1 MALCFVFADPWTLR
15 ENNALQ
21 LDNQGTCDIYL
32 PVVLVFGGN
41 SGKSIN
47 PLTPRAFCRKCASG
61 HFDGFRAGF
70 GPN

>member
-1 MALCFVFADPWTLR
+1 MAFCFVFADPWTLW

-21 LDNQGTCDIYL
+21 LDNQSTCDIYL
-32 PVVLVFGGN
+32 VLVFGGN

-47 PLTPRAFCRKCASG
+47 QLTPGAFCRKSVSG

-70 GPN
+70 RPN